1 MDYYERLNIKDIFQE
16 EVFTDEVM
24 QRYMSED
31 AYRALKDVIA
41 RGDELPRSLAD
52 EVAAAMK
59 TWAVEKGA
67 THFTHWFQPMT
78 EYTAEKHD
86 SFISVD
92 KDGKEFRRVLFRSIK
107 TERFFWNFRAKVF
120 QRAKRTRRV
129 SRRAESAPRS
139 RRAATP
145 CGIAV
150 PRRLSSVQRA
160 ARAYCAYRRRFAP
173 TPVRRLIKK
182 PRSFAV

>member
-1 MDYYERLNIKDIFQE
+1 MAYYERLNIKDIFQE

-67 THFTHWFQPMT
+67 THFALVP
-78 EYTAEKHD
+78 AD
-86 SFISVD
+86 
-92 KDGKEFRRVLFRSIK
+92 DGIHGRKARQFHFRR
-107 TERFFWNFRAKVF
+107 
-120 QRAKRTRRV
+120 
-129 SRRAESAPRS
+129 
-139 RRAATP
+139 
-145 CGIAV
+145 
-150 PRRLSSVQRA
+150 
-160 ARAYCAYRRRFAP
+160 
-173 TPVRRLIKK
+173 
-182 PRSFAV
+182 

>member
-1 MDYYERLNIKDIFQE
+1 MAYYERLNIKDIFQE

-78 EYTAEKHD
+78 EYC
-86 SFISVD
+86 
-92 KDGKEFRRVLFRSIK
+92 
-107 TERFFWNFRAKVF
+107 WNFRAKVF
-120 QRAKRTRRV
+120 QRARRTRRV

-145 CGIAV
+145 YGIAV

-173 TPVRRLIKK
+173 TPARRLTKK